1 MMSDKHQTDSP
12 WGLFDIMK
20 NWQYGYVVNGKKVVS
35 FDNFDN
41 YKIMSYNDIEKYKIG
56 TCWDLS
62 LYEAEYFSRH
72 FRGDN
77 ISWRVYYLQADS
89 GNCHTWLSFKREDDG
104 VSTYA
109 GEGVVYAFEVAY
121 QSHKG
126 IHEFSTVKA
135 MLKQY
140 SKWCL
145 EDYKKEEGNN
155 VKSFFITSLKSDIDI
170 DKCAGMKPEEFMNA
184 IMYKKHMTFYYGD
197 RNLMEKC
204 STIDWTKETYQTRY
218 DSEKRKFA
226 MMRVIYNSLSQ
237 KEKDWLGGR
246 FIDSPAVVYRKVA
259 MSGKDPVGFCEAYDA
274 KKLGHKDDA
283 AIVEIAVHSKFR
295 HRGIAKVM
303 LDDYRKWF
311 NKSKYDRS
319 IALIK
324 EDNEGS
330 KAMCKGFGFVFQYK
344 EDEHEIWY
352 YDKKAI
358 REDVEK
364 EETFQ
369 SVAESINRIV
379 AKHKMAIRNI
389 NEESYIKSLQESGG
403 SGIVGLNVNDMSVTH
418 CNPGMFIIGYSE
430 RDPFNGN
437 DDKAGMALSNDIY
450 SKKILVRRNG
460 KTVSEDAESFLE
472 NREICIYKFTGSI
485 DNWNSVIKECLDG
498 TESWDL
504 MDEEYFYT
512 KLTGKPMLMHDQI
525 DYDKEMIPF
534 NITRFEIESTFF
546 TSSVE
551 EAVKNYLGEESCW
564 IHVMNE
570 EETALEKRIQKEVN
584 PLYRLYNDVNGIFI
598 YNEATGQRT
607 KSYPIDIMKG
617 ILNRKH

>member
-1 MMSDKHQTDSP
+1 MSDKYSTDSP

-20 NWQYGYVVNGKKVVS
+20 DWKYGYVVNGKKVVS
-35 FDNFDN
+35 FDNFDA
-41 YKIMSYNDIEKYKIG
+41 YKILSYNDIEKYKIG

-62 LYEAEYFSRH
+62 LYEAEYFARH
-72 FRGDN
+72 FKDDN
-77 ISWRVYYLQADS
+77 ISWCIYYLQADS
-89 GNCHTWLSFKREDDG
+89 GNTHTWLSFKREDDS

-109 GEGVVYAFEVAY
+109 AEDVVYAFEVAY

-126 IHEFSTVKA
+126 IHEFSSEKE
-135 MLKQY
+135 MFKQY

-145 EDYKKEEGNN
+145 ESYKKEGDD
-155 VKSFFITSLKSDIDI
+155 VKSFFITSLESNIDI

-184 IMYKKHMTFYYGD
+184 IMYKKHMTFCYGD
-197 RNLMEKC
+197 KDLMEKC
-204 STIDWTKETYQTRY
+204 STIDWSKETYQTKY
-218 DSEKRKFA
+218 NSEKNKFA
-226 MMRVIYNSLSQ
+226 MMKIVYDSLSQ

-259 MSGKDPVGFCEAYDA
+259 ISGNNPVGFCEAYDA
-274 KKLGHKDDA
+274 KKLGHKENA

-295 HRGIAKVM
+295 HKGLAKMM
-303 LDDYRKWF
+303 LNDYRKWF
-311 NKSKYDRS
+311 NKSKYDRT

-330 KAMCKGFGFVFQYK
+330 KALCKGFGFVFQYK
-344 EDEHEIWY
+344 EDEHEIWH
-352 YDKKAI
+352 YDKKSV
-358 REDVEK
+358 REEVEK
-364 EETFQ
+364 EETYQ

-379 AKHKMAIRNI
+379 SKHKMALRNI
-389 NEESYIKSLQESGG
+389 NEGVNLSEMSGG
-403 SGIVGLNVNDMSVTH
+403 AGIVGLEVNDKSVTH
-418 CNPGMFIIGYSE
+418 CNPGMFVIGYSE
-430 RDPFNGN
+430 REPFNGN

-450 SKKILVRRNG
+450 PEKVLVRRNG

-472 NREICIYKFTGSI
+472 NREICIYKFTGNR
-485 DNWNSVIKECLDG
+485 DNWNAIIKECIDG

-525 DYDKEMIPF
+525 DYDKELIPF
-534 NITRFEIESTFF
+534 NLTRYEIESTFF
-546 TSSVE
+546 QSSVE

-598 YNEATGQRT
+598 YNEATGERT
-607 KSYPIDIMKG
+607 KSYDIDTMKN
-617 ILNRKH
+617 ICDRIY